1 MQEKTPRF
9 SVGAQNRN
17 LWGYTLLEDDV
28 QSRPECISDT
38 LKLCYRDVLLATRD
52 GIQVRSADSHH
63 LCHAYRR
70 KAPRLNRF
78 GRGTRA
84 GIRNSF
90 LRNSFLFYGLADR
103 ISNSQLAN
111 LSLHFFFLFIA
122 AKIGRIPE
130 TTKSFCFFLSPHK

>member
-63 LCHAYRR
+63 LCH
-70 KAPRLNRF
+70 L
-78 GRGTRA
+78 
-84 GIRNSF
+84 F
-90 LRNSFLFYGLADR
+90 LT
-103 ISNSQLAN
+103 Q
-111 LSLHFFFLFIA
+111 FF
-122 AKIGRIPE
+122 
-130 TTKSFCFFLSPHK
+130 SP